1 GVTAVNHYSWFG
13 GVYDEPK
20 NMFPNFA
27 MDPETVGQV
36 WAQYGF
42 HPVALESFRKIRNAA
57 LVGEQTMRKFHFRIG
72 QQVTLSSSVYPVD
85 LTFQIVG
92 VIPRPDSPLFWFNRQ
107 YLEEAMERCGGMR
120 MVGWVWLR
128 VARPEDA
135 ERVMRTVVDLFRNSE
150 AEVAAE
156 TEKSFFASFF
166 SSMQGILRVVLIVG
180 FLVVGAVVLIAANTA
195 AMGVRERIL
204 EIAVLKSLG
213 FQRRPILLTLMA
225 ESALVALLGGLLGG
239 LQGMLASTGEPDN
252 LIVLR
257 KGATSDGA
265 SVVPREAA
273 QALRALAGVARAP
286 DGTPLA
292 SPEMLNQPFLH
303 TEAGTREN
311 VLVRGVEP
319 VAFTVH
325 RAVRVVEGRMF
336 RPKLGEVVIGRGAL
350 RRYAPGGLGSA
361 LAFGR
366 RRWTVVGVF
375 DSGGTAFDSEIWA
388 DLTDVLDDTRREGFV
403 SGVRLRV
410 APGTDGRA
418 LARRIESDG
427 RFTLEAKPEADYY
440 REQAETANALYIL
453 VLTLGIAMAVG
464 ATFGAL
470 NTLYAA

>member
-1 GVTAVNHYSWFG
+1 MPIPLAYNLRNIVVRRWTTAFTMG
-13 GVYDEPK
+13 GV
-20 NMFPNFA
+20 A
-27 MDPETVGQV
+27 MV
-36 WAQYGF
+36 
-42 HPVALESFRKIRNAA
+42 VAATMLLAA
-57 LVGEQTMRKFHFRIG
+57 LVG
-72 QQVTLSSSVYPVD
+72 
-85 LTFQIVG
+85 
-92 VIPRPDSPLFWFNRQ
+92 
-107 YLEEAMERCGGMR
+107 
-120 MVGWVWLR
+120 
-128 VARPEDA
+128 
-135 ERVMRTVVDLFRNSE
+135 
-150 AEVAAE
+150 
-156 TEKSFFASFF
+156 
-166 SSMQGILRVVLIVG
+166 
-180 FLVVGAVVLIAANTA
+180 
-195 AMGVRERIL
+195 
-204 EIAVLKSLG
+204 
-213 FQRRPILLTLMA
+213 
-225 ESALVALLGGLLGG
+225 G
-239 LQGMLASTGEPDN
+239 LQRMLASTGEPDN

-273 QALRALAGVARAP
+273 QALRALTGVARAP

-303 TEAGTREN
+303 TEA
-311 VLVRGVEP
+311 
-319 VAFTVH
+319 
-325 RAVRVVEGRMF
+325 
-336 RPKLGEVVIGRGAL
+336 
-350 RRYAPGGLGSA
+350 
-361 LAFGR
+361 GR

-470 NTLYAA
+470 NTMYAAVAARTAEIGTLRALGFSRGAVLASFLTESCLLAAGGLLVGAALAGLAVLAINTLLSGVQFSMMTFSVATVFLRLSPGGAALGLLFATGVGVLGGLAPAWRAARLRVVDALHRA

>member
-1 GVTAVNHYSWFG
+1 MPIPLAYNLRNIAVRRWTTAFTMG
-13 GVYDEPK
+13 GV
-20 NMFPNFA
+20 A
-27 MDPETVGQV
+27 MV
-36 WAQYGF
+36 
-42 HPVALESFRKIRNAA
+42 VAATMLLAA
-57 LVGEQTMRKFHFRIG
+57 LVG
-72 QQVTLSSSVYPVD
+72 
-85 LTFQIVG
+85 
-92 VIPRPDSPLFWFNRQ
+92 
-107 YLEEAMERCGGMR
+107 
-120 MVGWVWLR
+120 
-128 VARPEDA
+128 
-135 ERVMRTVVDLFRNSE
+135 
-150 AEVAAE
+150 
-156 TEKSFFASFF
+156 
-166 SSMQGILRVVLIVG
+166 
-180 FLVVGAVVLIAANTA
+180 
-195 AMGVRERIL
+195 
-204 EIAVLKSLG
+204 
-213 FQRRPILLTLMA
+213 
-225 ESALVALLGGLLGG
+225 G
-239 LQGMLASTGEPDN
+239 LQQMLASTGEPDN

-273 QALRALAGVARAP
+273 QALRALSGVARAP

-303 TEAGTREN
+303 SDAGTREN

-325 RAVRVVEGRMF
+325 RAVHVVEGRMF

-427 RFTLEAKPEADYY
+427 RFTLEAKPEVDYY

-470 NTLYAA
+470 NTMYAAVAARTAEIGTLRALGFSRGAVLASFLTESCLLAAGGLLVGAALAALAVFAINTLLSGVQFSMMTFSVATVFLRLSPGGAALGLLFATGVGILGGLAPAWRAARLRVVDALHRA